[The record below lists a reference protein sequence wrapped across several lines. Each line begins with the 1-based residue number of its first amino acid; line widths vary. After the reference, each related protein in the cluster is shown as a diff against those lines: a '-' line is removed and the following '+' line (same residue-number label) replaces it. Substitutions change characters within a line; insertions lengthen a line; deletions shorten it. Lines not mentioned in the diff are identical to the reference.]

1 MTICSSFLSFSSIII
16 YHFHIFHRNLMRLRA
31 QVKNVQI
38 MKWNDLPYLIGCQDL
53 LIQTIQT
60 YILEERMAWCPIYW
74 HFVPQIGICCFIA
87 KYTALRDN
95 TGYKIISIEYLS
107 WATCLTVDCFFSI
120 EHIKLPT
127 IGMPIL

>member
-16 YHFHIFHRNLMRLRA
+16 YHFHIFHKMEACLLLLILSFFIHRCGFVGLCCLLPVLSNWYFTFTVEKAIRNLMRLRA

-60 YILEERMAWCPIYW
+60 YILEERKP
-74 HFVPQIGICCFIA
+74 
-87 KYTALRDN
+87 
-95 TGYKIISIEYLS
+95 KIINLAFAAS
-107 WATCLTVDCFFSI
+107 
-120 EHIKLPT
+120 
-127 IGMPIL
+127 